1 MAVFTPVEDADLE
14 HWLEQFSVG
23 SLRRLEG
30 IPGGIENS
38 NFFADT
44 NAGRFV
50 LTLFERLPEEEL
62 PFYLELMRYV
72 GEKGVPCPVP
82 AAARDGALFKT
93 LNGKPAALVS
103 RLKGSY
109 QPQPLPLHCA
119 LAARAM
125 AHMHLA
131 AEQFPMRQNNPR
143 DVDWWQATMPQ
154 VLSHLDDDRAALLQQ
169 EVSEVAQHYQA
180 LRQDLPSGPIH
191 ADLFRDNVLF
201 DGEQLGGFIDF
212 YFAGCDA
219 WLLDVAVAVNDWC
232 IVPESGELRADME
245 IVFLESYASVRP
257 FTRAE
262 KIAWPW
268 VLRAAALRFWLSR
281 LADVVLPRPATLL
294 KPHDPRHFERIVM
307 RRKAE
312 ALEPVVALPL

>member
-1 MAVFTPVEDADLE
+1 VAVFTPVEVADLA

-23 SLRRLEG
+23 SLLRLEG
-30 IPGGIENS
+30 ITGGIENS

-44 NAGRFV
+44 QAGHFV

-72 GEKGVPCPVP
+72 GERGVPCPVP
-82 AAARDGALFKT
+82 AKARDGALFKT

-103 RLKGSY
+103 RLRGSY
-109 QPQPLPLHCA
+109 QPNPGEQHCT
-119 LAARAM
+119 LAAKAM

-131 AEQFPMRQNNPR
+131 AEHFPMRQNNPR
-143 DVDWWQATMPQ
+143 DIEWWQITMPQ
-154 VLSHLDDDRAALLQQ
+154 VLSHLDVDRAALLSD
-169 EVSEVAQHYQA
+169 EVSTVAHRYRA
-180 LRQDLPSGPIH
+180 LRQDLPFGPIH

-201 DGEQLGGFIDF
+201 DGDHLGGFIDF

-219 WLLDVAVAVNDWC
+219 WLFDVAVAVNDWC
-232 IVPESGELRADME
+232 IVTDSGELRADLE
-245 IVFLESYASVRP
+245 RVFLEGYASIRP

-281 LADVVLPRPATLL
+281 LADVVLPRAATLL

-307 RRKAE
+307 RRRAE

>member
-1 MAVFTPVEDADLE
+1 MAVYTPVEFDDLA

-23 SLRRLEG
+23 SLVRLEG
-30 IPGGIENS
+30 IAGGIENS

-44 NAGRFV
+44 ETGQFV

-72 GEKGVPCPVP
+72 GERGVPCPVP
-82 AAARDGALFKT
+82 AEARDGSLFKT

-109 QPQPLPLHCA
+109 QPNPKAEHCR
-119 LAARAM
+119 LAAKAM
-125 AHMHLA
+125 ARLHLA
-131 AEQFPMRQNNPR
+131 AEHFPMRQDNPR
-143 DVDWWQATMPQ
+143 DIDWWQITMPQ
-154 VLSHLDDDRAALLQQ
+154 VLPHLDDDRAQLLSE
-169 EVSEVAQHYQA
+169 EVAAVAQHYQA
-180 LRQDLPSGPIH
+180 LRQDLPAGPIH

-201 DGEQLGGFIDF
+201 DGEALGGFIDF

-219 WLLDVAVAVNDWC
+219 WLFDVAVAVNDWC
-232 IVPESGELRADME
+232 VVPDSGELRADLE
-245 IVFLESYASVRP
+245 GVFLEAYASVRP

-268 VLRAAALRFWLSR
+268 ALRAAALRFWLSR
-281 LADVVLPRPATLL
+281 LADVVLPRAATLL

-307 RRKAE
+307 RRRAE
-312 ALEPVVALPL
+312 ALEPVVALPF

>member
-1 MAVFTPVEDADLE
+1 VAVFTPVEDADLA

-23 SLRRLEG
+23 SLLRLEG
-30 IPGGIENS
+30 IAGGIENS

-44 NAGRFV
+44 DQGRFV

-72 GEKGVPCPVP
+72 GERGVPCPVP

-109 QPQPLPLHCA
+109 QPHPGPAQCA
-119 LAARAM
+119 LAASAM
-125 AHMHLA
+125 AHLHLA
-131 AEQFPMRQNNPR
+131 AEHFALRQNNPR
-143 DVDWWQATMPQ
+143 DIDWWQATMPQ
-154 VLSHLDDDRAALLQQ
+154 VLSHLDDDRAELLRA
-169 EVSEVAQHYQA
+169 EVTEVGHHYQA
-180 LRQDLPSGPIH
+180 LRRELPFGPIH

-201 DGEQLGGFIDF
+201 DGEQLGGLIDF

-219 WLLDVAVAVNDWC
+219 WLFDVAVAVNDWC
-232 IVPESGELRADME
+232 IVPDSGELRSDLE
-245 IVFLESYASVRP
+245 HVFLASYASVRP

-262 KIAWPW
+262 RIAWPW
-268 VLRAAALRFWLSR
+268 ALRAAALRFWLSR
-281 LADVVLPRPATLL
+281 LADVVLPRAATLL

-307 RRKAE
+307 RRRAE
-312 ALEPVVALPL
+312 ALEPVVTLPL